1 MSYQMTNLNTDQFIT
16 ADVVFSF
23 QKAIADK
30 DNLDQGFGST
40 SFWNFVSADMHMDLS
55 KQYDDTYIDESF
67 DFMADCEMNEISL
80 KEFALQAAGQICGCG
95 CNMPTRQSVE
105 SV

>member
-1 MSYQMTNLNTDQFIT
+1 MSYRMTNLNTNQFIT

-23 QKAIADK
+23 QKAVANK

-40 SFWNFVSADMHMDLS
+40 TFWNFVSADMHMDLS

-67 DFMADCEMNEISL
+67 DFMADCEVEDRASEINML
-80 KEFALQAAGQICGCG
+80 EF
-95 CNMPTRQSVE
+95 V
-105 SV
+105 